1 MPQFSIILPT
11 YNREDFILTAI
22 NSVVAQT
29 YNDWELIIIDDGS
42 TDSTKD
48 FIAPYTKDLRIRY
61 YFQKNQERSAARN
74 NGIDLAKGKFICF
87 LDSDDYYLSNHL
99 SILNDEI
106 EKLHNPQNI
115 IFTVNRFL
123 ERPDGQRSI
132 QPSPKSIVS
141 FNEQLIHY
149 AILSNPP
156 IQTMCIRHTCLKEIR
171 FKDEWLPYSE
181 CYQFSFDLLKKGMR
195 YHFIDT
201 PTVVMVIHET
211 NTTRLSFEFLYQ
223 RYNFINKFSALIG
236 VTSNPDIKAKKTE
249 LLLGIATFENQ
260 RQKRLKTAVEILKLN
275 PKALGSRPFWGLI
288 KRIIFS

>member
-1 MPQFSIILPT
+1 MMERDLVLKEYFSLTQADFQLAIEKYSQVSFFENSKLIQLIKQSNRSFTKNAQNHKQSSVSIILPT

-106 EKLHNPQNI
+106 EKLHNPNI
-115 IFTVNRFL
+115 IL
-123 ERPDGQRSI
+123 Q
-132 QPSPKSIVS
+132 
-141 FNEQLIHY
+141 
-149 AILSNPP
+149 
-156 IQTMCIRHTCLKEIR
+156 
-171 FKDEWLPYSE
+171 
-181 CYQFSFDLLKKGMR
+181 
-195 YHFIDT
+195 
-201 PTVVMVIHET
+201 
-211 NTTRLSFEFLYQ
+211 
-223 RYNFINKFSALIG
+223 
-236 VTSNPDIKAKKTE
+236 
-249 LLLGIATFENQ
+249 
-260 RQKRLKTAVEILKLN
+260 
-275 PKALGSRPFWGLI
+275 
-288 KRIIFS
+288 